1 MVDAAGAASIIL
13 AQNLVNAPTS
23 QDLLEICSSVA
34 PIMVARLQ
42 EFTGYAD
49 SFFIAC
55 FQSPVSI
62 EDLYNAGLYMFV
74 ESKSSITD
82 LCPLLPFEGDLHLTR
97 VPDQFLQK
105 SIISRFVRVF
115 ATYHTVEVFGPGF
128 VVRANPKVVQLLYNI
143 FSAIEL
149 NGVKMCVGDGRES
162 NVVCIKNM
170 PDGTTT
176 TEITRLCRMIGKI
189 YSLKAEHRT
198 VMVTY
203 GSAEE
208 CHEAVEKL
216 NCCLVDGHELSVYP
230 LLGRV
235 LASQIKRWQVR
246 ISNLPPSTQGIHLLK
261 AFGHIGKVYRTNI
274 SRSEN
279 EVVATITFYS
289 ESDAIKCEKEYDG
302 AVFGG
307 RTINVVFLKTVVL
320 YNLSKSEKKEDVRRM
335 FPNCLDVEIHV
346 TDEGRLN
353 YAFLPFDSR
362 VKETEALE
370 MSNSLTS
377 HGVNLICR
385 RFGKQAGPK
394 SIQTWNARNTVEVLV
409 LPPLTDLNTVVN
421 VFEAYWPLS
430 NVRLD
435 QRRSTRQHSSFLVQ
449 FTDEKVQRKVL
460 RELNGKSVNGH
471 TLSILPYVPARAQS
485 NTPIPAE
492 AIHS

>member
-1 MVDAAGAASIIL
+1 MVDVAGAASIIL
-13 AQNLVNAPTS
+13 AQNLVNSPIA

-42 EFTGYAD
+42 EFPGYAD
-49 SFFIAC
+49 AFFIAC
-55 FQSPVSI
+55 FKSPVSI

-97 VPDQFLQK
+97 VPDQFLRK
-105 SIISRFVRVF
+105 SVISRFVRVF
-115 ATYHTVEVFGPGF
+115 APSCTVEAFGPGF
-128 VVRANPKVVQLLYNI
+128 AVRASSKVVQLLYNI

-149 NGVKMCVGDGRES
+149 NGVKMCVSDGHET

-170 PDGTTT
+170 PDDTAA

-189 YSLKAEHRT
+189 YSLKSERQT

-230 LLGRV
+230 LLGRL

-335 FPNCLDVEIHV
+335 FPDCLDVEIHV
-346 TDEGRLN
+346 TDEGRRN
-353 YAFLPFDSR
+353 YAFLTFDSL
-362 VKETEALE
+362 VKESEALE
-370 MSNSLTS
+370 ISKGLTS
-377 HGVNLICR
+377 HGVSLSCR
-385 RFGKQAGPK
+385 RFGK

-409 LPPLTDLNTVVN
+409 LPPLTDLNAIVN

-435 QRRSTRQHSSFLVQ
+435 QRRSTRQHSSYLVQ
-449 FTDEKVQRKVL
+449 FTDEKLQRKVL
-460 RELNGKSVNGH
+460 HELNGKTVNGH

-485 NTPIPAE
+485 STPIPAE
-492 AIHS
+492 AIQS